1 MSGGSNLR
9 SSSSYRRLNPLCLKL
24 SIIAPRFCCHQC
36 KSSIYV
42 SRFSLHLGVASEL
55 LTCGKKA
62 RPKQRKVRV
71 HVESL
76 EASGRRFVDAWRTDA
91 FPSAVILNEINP
103 SEVERSADAVT
114 PTQYV
119 DCNATAWSFRSPVA
133 VKAEGDGYLRLR
145 GFRKRTPSS
154 SPFSPMNS
162 TPAASSARCSFARV
176 SSETRGPLPASTRL
190 TVGRDNPA
198 RAASADWDQPRRP
211 RAARSCSIVIEI
223 S

>member
-76 EASGRRFVDAWRTDA
+76 EASGRRFVDAWRRA
-91 FPSAVILNEINP
+91 KRGEPVHEEHLSFESLEGLL
-103 SEVERSADAVT
+103 
-114 PTQYV
+114 
-119 DCNATAWSFRSPVA
+119 AT
-133 VKAEGDGYLRLR
+133 L
-145 GFRKRTPSS
+145 
-154 SPFSPMNS
+154 
-162 TPAASSARCSFARV
+162 
-176 SSETRGPLPASTRL
+176 
-190 TVGRDNPA
+190 
-198 RAASADWDQPRRP
+198 
-211 RAARSCSIVIEI
+211 
-223 S
+223 